1 MTFHKIMT
9 CSVNTTMDQST
20 MVNSLNILDKDM
32 ASSPNQMVRYTK
44 DSTKLIKE
52 MVRVSK
58 SG

>member
-44 DSTKLIKE
+44 DNTKLIKD